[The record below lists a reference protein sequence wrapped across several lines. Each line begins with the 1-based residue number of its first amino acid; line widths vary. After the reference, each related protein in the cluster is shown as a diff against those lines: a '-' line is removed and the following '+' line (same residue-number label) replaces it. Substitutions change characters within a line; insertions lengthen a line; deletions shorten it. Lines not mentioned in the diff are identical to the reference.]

1 MSAFLVGHQTI
12 NAAAT
17 LILMAEGP
25 RSVTEMTMLGKS
37 LWLMNA
43 IAVEECYA
51 SEDASDYLDAINAY
65 TFSHIE
71 GVDFAAILKATNFFL
86 YQCSEGHVP
95 EMSLYK
101 KLRAITERYAT
112 HKETAAYEAA
122 PWGLCG

>member
-25 RSVTEMTMLGKS
+25 RSVEEMTKLGKS

-43 IAVEECYA
+43 MAVEDCYA
-51 SEDASDYLDAINAY
+51 SVYASDYLDAINSY
-65 TFSHIE
+65 TFSHVE
-71 GVDFAAILKATNFFL
+71 GVDFAAILKAANCFL

-95 EMSLYK
+95 EMSLFK
-101 KLRAITERYAT
+101 KLDAIIERYAS
-112 HKETAAYEAA
+112 HKETAAYDAA

>member
-25 RSVTEMTMLGKS
+25 RSADEMTKLGKS

-43 IAVEECYA
+43 MAVEGCY
-51 SEDASDYLDAINAY
+51 SGVDASDYLDAINAY
-65 TFSHIE
+65 AFSHVE
-71 GVDFAAILKATNFFL
+71 GVNFAAILKATNCFL

-101 KLRAITERYAT
+101 KLRAITERYEA

>member
-12 NAAAT
+12 HAAAT

-25 RSVTEMTMLGKS
+25 RSADEMTKLGKS

-51 SEDASDYLDAINAY
+51 SEDASDYLDTINAY
-65 TFSHIE
+65 AFSHVE
-71 GVDFAAILKATNFFL
+71 GVDFAAILKATNCFL

-101 KLRAITERYAT
+101 KLRAITERYAS
-112 HKETAAYEAA
+112 HKETAAYDAA